1 MLESLFNKVAD
12 LLHRFFFLWNLRNFL
27 KYLLRRTSVK
37 HWFCFSNFLGRV
49 FNFLLIFILYIFC
62 FKINLCILQ
71 RTILKHCFVCLL
83 GDDFIDFILHWCSN
97 TKLFWTFWQNSQENT
112 CVGAPTQALV
122 LSCKLCKIFHN
133 NFLTR
138 KLRPTASGNDK
149 LNHNGEQERAG
160 YPISMSSL
168 TNLYFFQ
175 NFKSLTGTFYHKMR
189 LYKFYI
195 LFCFKRQAVYI
206 HDKLKLIFVSC
217 SP

>member
-1 MLESLFNKVAD
+1 MYSTAYYLSSNIVLFV
-12 LLHRFFFLWNLRNFL
+12 
-27 KYLLRRTSVK
+27 
-37 HWFCFSNFLGRV
+37 FLGMI
-49 FNFLLIFILYIFC
+49 LSILYFTDVLTQSY
-62 FKINLCILQ
+62 FEHFGK
-71 RTILKHCFVCLL
+71 
-83 GDDFIDFILHWCSN
+83 
-97 TKLFWTFWQNSQENT
+97 NSQENT

-133 NFLTR
+133 NFLTK

-189 LYKFYI
+189 LYKFYK

-206 HDKLKLIFVSC
+206 HDKLKLVFVSC

>member
-1 MLESLFNKVAD
+1 MDSLFYTYFV
-12 LLHRFFFLWNLRNFL
+12 L
-27 KYLLRRTSVK
+27 KSIFVFYSVL
-37 HWFCFSNFLGRV
+37 S
-49 FNFLLIFILYIFC
+49 
-62 FKINLCILQ
+62 
-71 RTILKHCFVCLL
+71 ILKHCFVCLL

-112 CVGAPTQALV
+112 CVGAPIQALV

-133 NFLTR
+133 NFLTK

-189 LYKFYI
+189 LYKFYK